1 MFVDTNRQF
10 KLTSRIWSRSE
21 APNVEFAPSVFLPE
35 LPHVKTHFIL
45 MYKTN
50 FKFVV
55 AQVSSSRES
64 LMINL
69 DYKLQ
74 IRRLGRMNFQCKFVF
89 KFESSLLFEV
99 ARLNKTMHFAQK

>member
-45 MYKTN
+45 IK
-50 FKFVV
+50 
-55 AQVSSSRES
+55 QIS
-64 LMINL
+64 NL
-69 DYKLQ
+69 LWL
-74 IRRLGRMNFQCKFVF
+74 RFLRAENL
-89 KFESSLLFEV
+89 E
-99 ARLNKTMHFAQK
+99 